1 MRKYLYEIR
10 TLYKGKTDWQVL
22 IFELTAYDAIE
33 MSNTYWRTDIAQQT
47 VTWLGYA
54 PRPDLTPA
62 RALHPERSSG
72 RQQWRQRAPA

>member
-33 MSNTYWRTDIAQQT
+33 MSNTYSRTDIAQQT

-54 PRPDLTPA
+54 PA
-62 RALHPERSSG
+62 A
-72 RQQWRQRAPA
+72 